1 MEITVELLLS
11 AYMQGIF
18 PMAESADAEDIF
30 WVDPEER
37 GIFPLDQ
44 FHVPKKL
51 ARKIKSEPFKITIN
65 KAFRDVM
72 IECAKPTDNE
82 DRQNTW
88 INDIILENYSKLH
101 EMGYAHSV
109 ECWQNEK
116 LAGGLYGV
124 SVNGAFCGES
134 MFHDVTDASKV
145 ALVYLVAR
153 LKVGGYILLDT
164 QFITDHLSQF
174 GAIEIP
180 RSQYRALL
188 KEALT
193 IKDSSFYKLSE
204 ETSGASILRFVAQP
218 IGKRA

>member
-18 PMAESADAEDIF
+18 PMAESADADDVF

-51 ARKIKSEPFKITIN
+51 ARKIKSEPFKVTIN
-65 KAFRDVM
+65 KAFCDVM
-72 IECAKPTDNE
+72 IECAKPTTNE

-88 INDIILENYSKLH
+88 INGIILENYSKLH

-109 ECWQNEK
+109 ECWQDEK
-116 LAGGLYGV
+116 LVGGLYGV
-124 SVNGAFCGES
+124 SINGAFCGES
-134 MFHDVTDASKV
+134 MFHDVSDASKI

-153 LKVGGYILLDT
+153 LKAGGYILLDT
-164 QFITDHLSQF
+164 QFVTDHLSQF

-180 RSQYRALL
+180 RAQYRMLL

-193 IKDSSFYKLSE
+193 IKDSNFHKLSE
-204 ETSGASILRFVAQP
+204 KTGGASILKYVSQSFS
-218 IGKRA
+218 KSK